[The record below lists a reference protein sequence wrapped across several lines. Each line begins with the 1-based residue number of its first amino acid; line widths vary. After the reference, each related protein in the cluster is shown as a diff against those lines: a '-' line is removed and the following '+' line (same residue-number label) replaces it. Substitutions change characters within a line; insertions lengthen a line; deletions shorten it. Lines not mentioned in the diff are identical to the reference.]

1 MVEGVFV
8 SIKMER
14 LSMTGDQSR
23 LEWRRA
29 LRKFKQGLRVRAKI
43 GAFDAICEEIRSE
56 RATKKWQQ
64 PTWRDERWIKFL
76 ADSIKQQDYSHTL
89 IKGLIQTA
97 EVNLFW
103 KNVPLPSFAIDAAN
117 YVCKQYS
124 KDLRKHFGV
133 IDEIKK

>member
-1 MVEGVFV
+1 
-8 SIKMER
+8 
-14 LSMTGDQSR
+14 MTGDQSR

-64 PTWRDERWIKFL
+64 PTWGDERWIKFL